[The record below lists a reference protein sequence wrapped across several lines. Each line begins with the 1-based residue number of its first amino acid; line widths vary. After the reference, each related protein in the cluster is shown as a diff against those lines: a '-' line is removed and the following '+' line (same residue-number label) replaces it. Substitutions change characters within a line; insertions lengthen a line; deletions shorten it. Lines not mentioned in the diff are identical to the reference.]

1 MRQEIRREWIQTIVR
16 VSFGRYAFSAE
27 YLEGVRTLKKIETWL
42 AENHLERP
50 MFDAYGF
57 PRFPSGNISV
67 TFGAAEAEKTMA
79 YRVFCNTLG
88 LGPSLSQYRIVL
100 LADSRTTPPA
110 ERAAYF

>member
-1 MRQEIRREWIQTIVR
+1 MIRRAWIQTVVR
-16 VSFGRYAFSAE
+16 ISFGKYAFSAE
-27 YLEGVRTLKKIETWL
+27 YIEGVRTLKKIEAWL
-42 AENHLERP
+42 YENQLPRP

-57 PRFPSGNISV
+57 PRFPSGNITV

-88 LGPSLSQYRIVL
+88 LGRTLSQYRIVQ
-100 LADSRTTPPA
+100 LADTRTTPPA